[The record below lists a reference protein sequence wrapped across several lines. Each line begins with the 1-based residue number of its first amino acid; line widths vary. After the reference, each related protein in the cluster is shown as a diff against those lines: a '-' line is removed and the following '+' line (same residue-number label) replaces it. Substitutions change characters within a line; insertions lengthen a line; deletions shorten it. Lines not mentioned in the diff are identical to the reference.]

1 MSSKSDSYYFNT
13 FAECASL
20 ACEAAEVLHSV
31 LTKFKSEEIDD
42 IMRELHEVEHKADE
56 KKHDMLSALLKAFIT
71 PIERDDIMNLS
82 QAIDDITDSVEDV
95 VIQINMDQVKSI
107 RPDSIEFS
115 ELLIRCCQKVKSI
128 PYPCLF
134 ILYHP
139 FSFPNCSSHSSLGI
153 AITDFTP

>member
-31 LTKFKSEEIDD
+31 LTKFNSEEIDD

-95 VIQINMDQVKSI
+95 VIQINMDQVKSHPSGQH
-107 RPDSIEFS
+107 RVFGATHP
-115 ELLIRCCQKVKSI
+115 LLPKGEGAARRVPQFQEIQNHQG
-128 PYPCLF
+128 
-134 ILYHP
+134 YHHRNQP
-139 FSFPNCSSHSSLGI
+139 P
-153 AITDFTP
+153 

>member
-31 LTKFKSEEIDD
+31 LTKFNSEEIDD

-82 QAIDDITDSVEDV
+82 
-95 VIQINMDQVKSI
+95 
-107 RPDSIEFS
+107 
-115 ELLIRCCQKVKSI
+115 
-128 PYPCLF
+128 
-134 ILYHP
+134 
-139 FSFPNCSSHSSLGI
+139 
-153 AITDFTP
+153 